1 MSFKDYVEEMQ
12 KEPAPVAEPLSEK
25 MWFDYR
31 QRGNKKVKKW
41 HTDRK
46 NFRIQINKKTGQ
58 PKEVFISPT
67 ERLKRR
73 IGQRKAALKRKS
85 KQRNITAK
93 RLRSFGVR
101 TKYGMKYNTKG
112 HTAKHT
118 GRGAMDPYAEH
129 KGLYPNMMEQLLLE
143 FPHVEI
149 LPDVFWDFYEE
160 RGHEGGKWLMQLV
173 SLYKDHQMVSLNR
186 GNPSDNNDCPDTGTK
201 DGLIRLDQGDLEKI
215 TYSLCEDPWFVKTA
229 RDGYKA
235 LSEEERELFDLYV
248 DDRLLAK
255 LIPEEL
261 L

>member
-1 MSFKDYVEEMQ
+1 MASFKDYLDDQTNTDVD
-12 KEPAPVAEPLSEK
+12 PLTEK
-25 MWFDYR
+25 MWFDYKT
-31 QRGNKKVKKW
+31 RGNKKVKKW

-67 ERLKRR
+67 ERLKRK

-93 RLRSFGVR
+93 RLKSFGIR
-101 TKYGMKYNTKG
+101 TKWGMKYNTKG
-112 HTAKHT
+112 HTQKQKN
-118 GRGAMDPYAEH
+118 RGSVDPYHDH

-149 LPDVFWDFYEE
+149 MPDVFWDFYEE
-160 RGHEGGKWLMQLV
+160 KAHDNGKWLMQLV
-173 SLYKDHQMVSLNR
+173 SLYKDHQMVSLNK
-186 GNPSDNNDCPDTGTK
+186 GSDLDNNNCPDAGTK
-201 DGLIRLDQGDLEKI
+201 DGVIQLDQGDLEKI
-215 TYSLCEDPWFVKTA
+215 TYSLCEDPWFIKTA
-229 RDGYKA
+229 RIGYKE
-235 LSEEERELFDLYV
+235 LSEEDRELFDLYV
-248 DDRLLAK
+248 DERLLTK